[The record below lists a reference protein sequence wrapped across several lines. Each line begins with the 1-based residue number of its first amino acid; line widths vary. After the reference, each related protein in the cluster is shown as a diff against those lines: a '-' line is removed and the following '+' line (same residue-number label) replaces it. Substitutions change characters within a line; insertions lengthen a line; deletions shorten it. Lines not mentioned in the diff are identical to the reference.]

1 MFVIIGGG
9 AVLAVM
15 GLIAL
20 FMPPDFDQWNE
31 FKHMLYSANPIK
43 AAIGFIMCTLTA
55 LEFAV
60 WYLVFYQLLRIIVYG
75 FPFMIVYL
83 IVRYLIS

>member
-9 AVLAVM
+9 AVLAVI
-15 GLIAL
+15 GIIYL
-20 FMPPDFDQWNE
+20 FMPPDFDAWNDY
-31 FKHMLYSANPIK
+31 KHMLYSPNPIK
-43 AAIGFIMCTLTA
+43 AAVGFIMCTITA

-75 FPFMIVYL
+75 FPFVIVYL